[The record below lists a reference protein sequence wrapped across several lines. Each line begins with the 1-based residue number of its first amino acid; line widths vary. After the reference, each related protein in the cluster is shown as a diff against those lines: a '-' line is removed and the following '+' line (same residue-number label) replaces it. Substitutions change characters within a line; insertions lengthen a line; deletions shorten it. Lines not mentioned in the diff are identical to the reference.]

1 MKTSFVWNRRHRE
14 EERRVGVWLLSIV
27 LQNATIHNII
37 SFHIKILPIYQLNYS
52 NFVDCIILYC
62 IVFYYFVTKHTGDF
76 VYSIICFIP
85 FFSFLIIPL
94 SHILCLHLNFGY
106 EFGLWFWFQ
115 FDSIHIGVAVDD
127 DDDDDVDSTR
137 CVCVV
142 WLFSA
147 THRSLQSEWPSF
159 AWSTH
164 INALVNSMGRE
175 KGKSVHKIAYSS
187 FVAADALA
195 RLISFRFSFMS
206 LRQVGRDCH

>member
-1 MKTSFVWNRRHRE
+1 M
-14 EERRVGVWLLSIV
+14 
-27 LQNATIHNII
+27 
-37 SFHIKILPIYQLNYS
+37 
-52 NFVDCIILYC
+52 
-62 IVFYYFVTKHTGDF
+62 TKHTGDF

-127 DDDDDVDSTR
+127 DDDYDYGDDDDVDSTR
-137 CVCVV
+137 CVRGVIVFCYTPLTSV
-142 WLFSA
+142 WVAVL
-147 THRSLQSEWPSF
+147 
-159 AWSTH
+159 H

-175 KGKSVHKIAYSS
+175 KGRSVHKIAYSS